1 MIKKNIRIHTVSEI
15 IALTV
20 LYPGYHYNIGGYKMS
35 ENTDI
40 NLTEWTDIMMSL
52 RCHSPG
58 NPLCIDRGRSQ
69 TESCRGSIWGYT
81 SQSHCQAEHRG
92 KNSVTKGMSN
102 MYLSLTQDS
111 LF

>member
-40 NLTEWTDIMMSL
+40 NRAIWTDITMSL
-52 RCHSPG
+52 TR
-58 NPLCIDRGRSQ
+58 
-69 TESCRGSIWGYT
+69 
-81 SQSHCQAEHRG
+81 
-92 KNSVTKGMSN
+92 
-102 MYLSLTQDS
+102 LSTVY
-111 LF
+111 